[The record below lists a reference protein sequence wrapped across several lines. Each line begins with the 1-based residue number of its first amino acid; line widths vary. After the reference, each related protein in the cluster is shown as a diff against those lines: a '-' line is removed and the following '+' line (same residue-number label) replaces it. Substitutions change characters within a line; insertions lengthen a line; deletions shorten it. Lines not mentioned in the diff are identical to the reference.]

1 VKNIKQERN
10 NRHKNHKRMQF
21 FLEMSTLNH
30 NYISV
35 FLGVMYHTSSSRN
48 RPVQK
53 YVLFWKN
60 TKAIAFEE
68 FNILSGNIHMEDSD

>member
-21 FLEMSTLNH
+21 FLEISTLNH
-30 NYISV
+30 GYISV
-35 FLGVMYHTSSSRN
+35 FLGVMYYTSSSRN
-48 RPVQK
+48 RPVQNM
-53 YVLFWKN
+53 FCFRKN

-68 FNILSGNIHMEDSD
+68 FILSGNIHMEDSD